1 MGYAVLNR
9 EQLAA
14 MCSVW
19 AVIGRRWG
27 QRRQMRVDQ
36 YDQNRTAIIATT
48 TA

>member
-9 EQLAA
+9 EQLALV
-14 MCSVW
+14 CNVWSVVGARW
-19 AVIGRRWG
+19 AR
-27 QRRQMRVDQ
+27 RRQMSVDQ

>member
-9 EQLAA
+9 EQLALV
-14 MCSVW
+14 CNVWSVLGARW
-19 AVIGRRWG
+19 AR
-27 QRRQMRVDQ
+27 RRQIRVDQ